1 LFFEEFIMIINNTY
15 NNTCDCDCNSRLP
28 AGMRVT
34 ESGDRLS
41 LRESVGIARQILRED
56 SPMFKP
62 LFDFMRDNIPY
73 MAKVE
78 VIGSNAEIAKIYSSV
93 PATVE
98 IWHVEV
104 STCQRHGG
112 VYHVIV
118 QSAAPKGAVKIAEL
132 AV

>member
-1 LFFEEFIMIINNTY
+1 LFFEEFIMIIDNTY
-15 NNTCDCDCNSRLP
+15 NKCSGDCNAKLP

-56 SPMFKP
+56 SGFFKP

-78 VIGSNAEIAKIYSSV
+78 LIGSNAEIAKIYSV
-93 PATVE
+93 PVDVVE
-98 IWHVEV
+98 IFHASR
-104 STCQRHGG
+104 STCRRHGG
-112 VYHVIV
+112 VYYVIV
-118 QSAAPKGAVKIAEL
+118 AGSSAPQGAVKVAEISF
-132 AV
+132 